1 ERRIGA
7 ARATG
12 TRPAGLA
19 AAPRR
24 GRPARAPGG
33 SAD

>member
-1 ERRIGA
+1 
-7 ARATG
+7 ATG
-12 TRPAGLA
+12 ARPAGLA

>member
-1 ERRIGA
+1 
-7 ARATG
+7 
-12 TRPAGLA
+12 RPAGLA

-24 GRPARAPGG
+24 GRPARAPAG